1 MQVDIYF
8 IFYLVSTNQKTIFAS
23 TFLRGRAQHWLKPNL
38 RKYLEDY
45 DENSRAM
52 FTNFDNFKR
61 ELRRIFGTSN
71 EKQIAKRVIQHLIQR
86 TFAAEYATRF
96 QEYANL
102 IEWDDVALMTM
113 FRRGL
118 KDNLK
123 DEIMRDGRFISD
135 MFDLVEVV
143 IDLDDK
149 LYERAMKKRYDQP
162 HERARTFFESTT
174 KYYQRESRSSQRY
187 SNPDYRGPAPMEL
200 DFTQRRKEKNPRRKQ
215 DNKSQKTCYSCGKSS
230 HFARDCRSR
239 NLMNRQQINAM
250 LREILDSQDDIREQT
265 NIEANILKTRLD
277 DDYYLVENPN
287 QLQKV
292 LDGTSSSKTLAS
304 TQEVNQAL
312 QEAIKPHSLAIDLDE
327 EYDQKDF
334 HECLDNITK
343 HLDALDSSSK
353 KRQIN
358 QIVDKCEKALES
370 DATMEKNILD
380 EVEQQLNNVSLS

>member
-8 IFYLVSTNQKTIFAS
+8 TFYPVPANKKTIFAS
-23 TFLRGRAQHWLKPNL
+23 TFLRGRAQHWLKPKL
-38 RKYLEDY
+38 RKYLEDH
-45 DENSRAM
+45 DENPRAM

-71 EKQIAKRVIQHLIQR
+71 EEQIAKRVIQHLTQR
-86 TFAAEYATRF
+86 TFAAKYAARF

-102 IEWDDVALMTM
+102 IEWDDAALMTM

-135 MFDLVEVV
+135 MSDLIEVA

-149 LYERAMKKRYDQP
+149 LYERAMEKRYDQP
-162 HERARTFFESTT
+162 HGRAGTFFGPTIE
-174 KYYQRESRSSQRY
+174 YHQGGSRSNQKY

-200 DFTQRRKEKNPRRKQ
+200 DSTQRRKGKNPRGKQ
-215 DNKSQKTCYSCGKSS
+215 GNKPQKTCYSCGKPG

-239 NLMNRQQINAM
+239 NLVDRRQINAM

-265 NIEANILKTRLD
+265 DTEANTPETGSN
-277 DDYYLVENPN
+277 DDYYLVENPD

-292 LDGTSSSKTLAS
+292 LDGTSLGKAPAS

-312 QEAIKPHSLAIDLDE
+312 QEAIKPHSPAIDLDE
-327 EYDQKDF
+327 EYDWKDF
-334 HECLDNITK
+334 HECLGNITE
-343 HLDALDSSSK
+343 HLDALTSSSK
-353 KRQIN
+353 ER
-358 QIVDKCEKALES
+358 
-370 DATMEKNILD
+370 
-380 EVEQQLNNVSLS
+380 